1 MKGTITMKNCK
12 SKMTYD
18 IVYEYFKDIE
28 YTYEVLKE
36 IDGKTI
42 NELSVEQYDYLN
54 ACELRECEIDSAN
67 QSCTEKYNF
76 LKEAGYF
83 ACKCLECLGICTLF
97 LPYDAISIERIGQ
110 ADDMDGAKL
119 KCNLLNINNY
129 VEEIKGIL
137 LSLGF
142 IL

>member
-1 MKGTITMKNCK
+1 MKNCK
-12 SKMTYD
+12 SKMMYD

-28 YTYEVLKE
+28 YTYEILKE

-42 NELSVEQYDYLN
+42 NELSVEQYDYLHN
-54 ACELRECEIDSAN
+54 CESWERKIDKASN
-67 QSCTEKYNF
+67 TSTERYSF
-76 LKEAGYF
+76 FKEAGYF
-83 ACKCLECLGICTLF
+83 VCKCLESFGICTLF